1 MLNGFNSQ
9 LQWCSDINSNV
20 LVYNNEILLNNRSV
34 WIGLTL
40 LCGLFRQTN
49 VFTVYFASPV
59 SVRQLFVTQVLSD
72 SCYIWCEIDV
82 HSLWVYLT
90 RCNSISFVQMISAE
104 APVLFAKAAQIFIT
118 ELTLRA
124 WIHTEDNKRRT
135 LQVRYTQKMSKHCS
149 CHLISSC
156 FAFYLI
162 TCRLILFL
170 PYLLRLSHLSI
181 SIMVLALSFFCVFY
195 YLSFK
200 LLSYTLASLGCLFGL
215 LPVSVCVWE
224 QRSHTTIPLA
234 DYPSFKFF
242 FSSIDFESKP
252 RLLLLTHF
260 SLWCHF
266 AYSAVPQSNKMDS
279 GMIW

>member
-1 MLNGFNSQ
+1 MDLTRN
-9 LQWCSDINSNV
+9 CSEDNSNF
-20 LVYNNEILLNNRSV
+20 LVHNNEILLNNRSV
-34 WIGLTL
+34 WIGLAL

-59 SVRQLFVTQVLSD
+59 NVRQLFVTQVLSD

-135 LQVRYTQKMSKHCS
+135 LQVRYTQKTSKHCS
-149 CHLISSC
+149 CYWISSC

-181 SIMVLALSFFCVFY
+181 SIMVLALSFFFVFY
-195 YLSFK
+195 YLY
-200 LLSYTLASLGCLFGL
+200 LSNCSLTRLHHWAVFLGCCLCL
-215 LPVSVCVWE
+215 CVY
-224 QRSHTTIPLA
+224 RSRGPIP
-234 DYPSFKFF
+234 PF
-242 FSSIDFESKP
+242 P
-252 RLLLLTHF
+252 
-260 SLWCHF
+260 
-266 AYSAVPQSNKMDS
+266 
-279 GMIW
+279 